1 MVQRVTRFRIALY
14 GVLIENN
21 KVLLTTTKVPS
32 GTITNFPGG
41 GLELGEPPL
50 EAVVRE
56 FHEETGL
63 SVAVENLIF
72 CSQKFQQNP
81 EYPDEQLMHIYY
93 RVKRTGGNLLDKG
106 NNDDVLNVGWVSLED
121 LPNHRILAV
130 DIEFTESRNFRS
142 LFGSSS

>member
-41 GLELGEPPL
+41 GLELGESPL

-56 FHEETGL
+56 FDEETGL

-93 RVKRTGGNLLDKG
+93 RVKLTGGNLLDKG

>member
-41 GLELGEPPL
+41 GLELGETPI

-56 FHEETGL
+56 FDEETGL
-63 SVAVENLIF
+63 KVSVENLIF

-93 RVKRTGGNLLDKG
+93 RVRRTGGELLTKG
-106 NNDDVLNVGWVSLED
+106 NNDDVLNVGWVSLEE
-121 LPNHRILAV
+121 LPKHRVLAV
-130 DIEFTESRNFRS
+130 DLEFTESEHFQALFRS
-142 LFGSSS
+142 

>member
-41 GLELGEPPL
+41 GLELGETPI

-56 FHEETGL
+56 FDEETGL
-63 SVAVENLIF
+63 KVSVENLIF

-93 RVKRTGGNLLDKG
+93 RVRRTGGELLAKG
-106 NNDDVLNVGWVSLED
+106 NNDDVLNVGWVSFDD
-121 LPNHRILAV
+121 LSNHRILAV
-130 DIEFTESRNFRS
+130 DLEFTESENFRT
-142 LFGSSS
+142 LFRS